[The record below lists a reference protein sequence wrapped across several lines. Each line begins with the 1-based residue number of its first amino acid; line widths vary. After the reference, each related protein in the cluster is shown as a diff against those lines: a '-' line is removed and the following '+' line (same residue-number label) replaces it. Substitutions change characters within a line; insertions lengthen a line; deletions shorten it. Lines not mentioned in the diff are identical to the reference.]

1 MKSRIHNMADSQI
14 AFQRMAKQY
23 DAWYDSPKG
32 KALFAVECA
41 CLRLALGKTPPP
53 QPWLEVGVG
62 TGRFAVALGIEQG
75 VDEAAEPLEW
85 ASKRGVCV
93 RQGLAEQLPY
103 ADGTFGA
110 LFMVMTLCF
119 VRVPLQALYESA
131 RVLRLDG
138 SLLIGFVTY
147 DSDWGRVYMQKASEG
162 DLFYVSA
169 SFHTVKDVVALAANA
184 GFYVSGRASC
194 LLESP
199 DDDVN
204 LYSDPCK
211 EILPGAGFVAL
222 KLSLAAHHQ
231 EGGRRL

>member
-1 MKSRIHNMADSQI
+1 MADSQI

-85 ASKRGVCV
+85 AWKRGVCV

-103 ADGTFGA
+103 ADGIFGA

-147 DSDWGRVYMQKASEG
+147 DSDWGRVYMKKASEG
-162 DLFYVSA
+162 DPFYVSA
-169 SFHTVKDVVALAANA
+169 TFHTVKDVVTLAANA

-199 DDDVN
+199 DDDIN
-204 LYSDPCK
+204 LYSNPYK

-222 KLSLAAHHQ
+222 KFSLAAHHQ